1 MKVIKRDGKKV
12 DFDGTKIAIA
22 IKKSFDSVNTESD
35 ICKYDETD
43 VNKIYN
49 LVIEEINKKNTEKIN
64 IEEIQ
69 DLIEEKLKEKK
80 YLDVYES
87 FSEYRERRAQARS
100 LFIEEKKQH
109 KFLKALEDLT
119 LKKEITSKGI
129 LSPYEMMVDYG
140 STVSHEF
147 AKAYNLKKRFTDL
160 HDSGEIHVHDLN
172 FMPLGT
178 TTSSQINLLKL
189 YDEGFN
195 TKNLHIREPQD
206 IMSYAALA
214 VLAINLNQKEQHG
227 CQGIPAFDYYMAPGV
242 VKTFRKQFKQTL
254 YDILIYTDLDKFVAT
269 NGIEREIE
277 KIEHIDFDIEI
288 FDKYSRDAE
297 QVKKAFRVSY
307 EIAMDK
313 TRKIVSQ
320 AMEAF
325 IHDTNVMNTRGKEKI
340 YPCINLGTDVTMEGR
355 MVTSK
360 ILDSID
366 FGIQNENEVLSPI
379 VIFKV
384 KEGIN
389 FNKEDK
395 NYDLYKKAID
405 IATRRNYPE
414 FSFLDAEFNKKFY
427 IKNEPESEVAYNSS
441 CMRVME
447 NIIDEDKQ
455 FASQRGVI
463 SYATINLARIGIK
476 NSHILKLEEV
486 NTKLDTNTQQI
497 YQEKKY
503 EDFYNELEE
512 KLNIIKDELLDR
524 FEKQASQ
531 QVREFP
537 FLIGQG
543 IWLDGDRAK
552 EEDRIRKVIKHGS
565 LGIGFVGLEE
575 CISAL
580 TGEKRQ
586 ESKNAQKLGLN
597 IVEFMANKANEF
609 CNKYNLNFRL
619 IGIEEDDVSMKF
631 MANDKAIYGTI
642 KNVTDKEKYTNSFHC
657 NVNDIRKKMDI
668 EASYHIFTNGGH
680 VFEIEYDKIT
690 NNELEHLLKYAK
702 EKNIGLVKFRNIR
715 AIHNITL

>member
-22 IKKSFDSVNTESD
+22 IKKGFDSINADEEKN
-35 ICKYDETD
+35 KYDETD

-49 LVIEEINKKNTEKIN
+49 LVIDEINKKNLEKIS

-69 DLIEEKLKEKK
+69 DLIEEKLKEKN
-80 YLDVYES
+80 YTDVFES
-87 FSEYRERRAQARS
+87 FSGYRERRAQART
-100 LFIEEKKQH
+100 LFYEEKKQH

-119 LKKEITSKGI
+119 LRKEFSNKIV

-147 AKAYNLKKRFTDL
+147 AKAYNLKKKFTDL
-160 HDSGEIHVHDLN
+160 HDSGEIHIHDLN

-178 TTSSQINLLKL
+178 TTSSQINLLKIF
-189 YDEGFN
+189 DEGFN
-195 TKNLHIREPQD
+195 TRNLHIREPQD

-214 VLAINLNQKEQHG
+214 VLVMNLNQKEQHG
-227 CQGIPAFDYYMAPGV
+227 GQGIPAFDYYMAPGV
-242 VKTFRKQFKQTL
+242 VKTFKKQFKQTL
-254 YDILIYTDLDKFVAT
+254 YDIFIYTDLDKFVAT

-288 FDKYSRDAE
+288 FDKYSRDAI
-297 QVKKAFRVSY
+297 QVKRAFRVAY
-307 EIAMDK
+307 KIAMEK
-313 TRKIVSQ
+313 TSKVVSQ

-325 IHDTNVMNTRGKEKI
+325 VHDTNVMNTNGKEKI
-340 YPCINLGTDVTMEGR
+340 YPCINLGTDISMEGR

-366 FGIQNENEVLSPI
+366 FGIQNENKVLSPI

-395 NYDLYKKAID
+395 NYDLYKKAIE
-405 IATRRNYPE
+405 IATRRKYPE
-414 FSFLDAEFNKKFY
+414 FSFLDADFNKKFY
-427 IKNEPESEVAYNSS
+427 KPNEADSEIAYNSS

-476 NSHILKLEEV
+476 NSPVLKIEEF
-486 NTKLDTNTQQI
+486 NGIIDTNTKKI
-497 YQEKKY
+497 YQEKIY

-531 QVREFP
+531 QAKEFP
-537 FLIGQG
+537 FFIGQG
-543 IWLDGDRAK
+543 VWLDGDRAK
-552 EEDRIRKVIKHGS
+552 DEDRIRKVIKHGS

-580 TGEKRQ
+580 TGETRKD
-586 ESKNAQKLGLN
+586 SKNAQKLGLN
-597 IVEFMANKANEF
+597 IVEFMANKTNEF

-619 IGIEEDDVSMKF
+619 IGIEDDDVIVKF
-631 MANDKAIYGTI
+631 ITNDKAIYGTI
-642 KNVTDKEKYTNSFHC
+642 KSVTDKEKYANSFHC
-657 NVNDIRKKMDI
+657 NEKDIKTKMDL
-668 EASYHIFTNGGH
+668 EAPYHELTNGGH
-680 VFEIEYDKIT
+680 VFEMDCASVTE
-690 NNELEHLLKYAK
+690 NELEKLLQYAK
-702 EKNIGLVKFRNIR
+702 EKNIGLVKFRYDN
-715 AIHNITL
+715 